1 MSRDLRLGV
10 LGLVALGAFVAV
22 MIGIGSLG
30 GPRPDVVPL
39 SVTEARADGH
49 PADRWGDAEVYIH
62 GWYAA
67 LDADCSGDDGGVD
80 PSVSWLQRECPLRV
94 LLPSQP
100 GEAITQDELLQRGS
114 SSPHRPIGY
123 SRRGPSRPGRTCAA
137 ASSSSSATSMTP
149 PRRPAC
155 QNAQRAAATR
165 SSCAITM
172 TRFAD
177 SG

>member
-100 GEAITQDELLQRGS
+100 GEAITQDELLQRGVILAA
-114 SSPHRPIGY
+114 PTDRVF
-123 SRRGPSRPGRTCAA
+123 PSRAEPTGPNLRGGQLVFVGHFDDAAA
-137 ASSSSSATSMTP
+137 ASCVP
-149 PRRPAC
+149 E
-155 QNAQRAAATR
+155 RAARCRNTFVVR
-165 SSCAITM
+165 DYDDQV
-172 TRFAD
+172 R
-177 SG
+177 